1 MAKIGLQ
8 YPIFSPLTETESA
21 VSYGSGVVVGS
32 AISISTSINVAEVK
46 LYGDDK
52 VAEEDKSF
60 DSGTL
65 TANIT
70 HLSQEN
76 RALLLGHTLQSAGID
91 GHPEIMEVVS
101 KDDDEGIYGGF
112 GFYGKEKVNGVYKYH
127 AYWLTKV
134 KFKEP
139 NEELE
144 TKGETTAFQ
153 TPTLEGDIHRDVTGV
168 WKRDIVVDTE
178 LQAKAWLNEL
188 ANIGEPADKT
198 ALSAAIAAAEALSS
212 EDYTS
217 ASWVAFAVALADA
230 QAVEEMTSPT
240 QSRVDGAT
248 SALTTAQGDLIERL

>member
-1 MAKIGLQ
+1 MAKVGLK
-8 YPIFSPLTETESA
+8 YPIFSELTETDTA

-32 AISISTSINVAEVK
+32 AISISTSINVSDVK

-76 RALLLGHTLQSAGID
+76 RALLLGHTLQSAGIS
-91 GHPEIMEVVS
+91 GHPEIMEIVS
-101 KDDDEGIYGGF
+101 KDNDEGAYGGF
-112 GFYGKEKVNGVYKYH
+112 GFYGTEKVDGVVKYH

-153 TPTLEGDIHRDVTGV
+153 TPTIEADIHRDVTGI
-168 WKRDIVVDTE
+168 WKRDIVVDGE
-178 LQAKAWLNEL
+178 AQAKAWLNEL
-188 ANIGEPADKT
+188 GKHWRAC
-198 ALSAAIAAAEALSS
+198 
-212 EDYTS
+212 
-217 ASWVAFAVALADA
+217 
-230 QAVEEMTSPT
+230 
-240 QSRVDGAT
+240 R
-248 SALTTAQGDLIERL
+248 